1 MAKSVLV
8 SFSTDPTLLC
18 LQKQRLYEARAFCAA
33 IFYTNNVATNMRYRL
48 AVFVDVFVDVSGF
61 KMELYLAC
69 GCGCVKFS
77 GKFTNIEKTVGFF
90 TLHIT
95 SPL

>member
-48 AVFVDVFVDVSGF
+48 AVFVDVSGF
-61 KMELYLAC
+61 KMELYLAW

-95 SPL
+95 SP